1 LKKIVWILI
10 LTGLAALLMPLTV
23 SAEAVPFTIEPGKV
37 IGYNIK
43 AGSKFTFPIT
53 INNNS
58 DTVKTFRV
66 ASRLPDI
73 LSEGYEASDGKW
85 VSIPENIEIQPGSSK
100 TIDVYV
106 TAPGKSSETWIGIV
120 EDKTG
125 LRYELITKV
134 MINVSSFG
142 ISSLGIVKYSQPGEE
157 KQILS
162 VRDPIILGS
171 AILVI
176 LVSIVVTVVLV
187 RRNRKKSLNIP

>member
-1 LKKIVWILI
+1 MLI

-23 SAEAVPFTIEPGKV
+23 SSEAVPFTIEPGKV

-43 AGSKFTFPIT
+43 AGGRFSFPIT
-53 INNNS
+53 IHNSS
-58 DTVKTFRV
+58 DTARTFQV

-85 VSIPENIEIQPGSSK
+85 LSIPENIEIQPDSTK

-106 TAPGKSSETWIGIV
+106 TAPGKSSETWIGIA

-134 MINVSSFG
+134 MVNISGFG

-157 KQILS
+157 RQILS

-171 AILVI
+171 VILMI
-176 LVSIVVTVVLV
+176 LVSATVTIIITK
-187 RRNRKKSLNIP
+187 RRNKASSGLRK